1 MRKLFVGAVLAL
13 ALPVAVA
20 QADDSAVSAKAL
32 AKQACKTEKAQMGTK
47 TFKLTYA
54 AKSVAKAKEKCV
66 AKTVP
71 ATADAKS
78 NAAQTCATERDADPA
93 AFTLKYGTNGKEGTN
108 GAGKNAFGKCVS
120 ATARAK
126 EKKADAKDQEDATEF
141 KNAAKEC
148 ASERTADADTFKTTY
163 GTEGSNFKNAFGKCV
178 SQKVREDNDE
188 ETQQPTS

>member
-13 ALPVAVA
+13 ALPIAAA

-32 AKQACKTEKAQMGTK
+32 AKQACKTEKAQVGTK

-78 NAAQTCATERDADPA
+78 NAAQTCAAERDADPA

-108 GAGKNAFGKCVS
+108 GAGKNAYGKCVSTLAKQQSQEETEDRVDAAETCKALDKATFEATYGTKKNAFGKCVS
-120 ATARAK
+120 ATA
-126 EKKADAKDQEDATEF
+126 KAQ
-141 KNAAKEC
+141 
-148 ASERTADADTFKTTY
+148 ADDD
-163 GTEGSNFKNAFGKCV
+163 GTE
-178 SQKVREDNDE
+178 
-188 ETQQPTS
+188 T

>member
-13 ALPVAVA
+13 ALPIAAA

-32 AKQACKTEKAQMGTK
+32 AKQACKTEKAQVGTK

-54 AKSVAKAKEKCV
+54 AKSVAKAREKCV

-93 AFTLKYGTNGKEGTN
+93 AFTLKYGTNGREGTN

-120 ATARAK
+120 TLAKAQTEEETDARVA
-126 EKKADAKDQEDATEF
+126 
-141 KNAAKEC
+141 
-148 ASERTADADTFKTTY
+148 ASESCKAMDQATFDATY
-163 GTEGSNFKNAFGKCV
+163 GTKKNAFGKCV
-178 SQKVREDNDE
+178 SATAKAQADDDGT
-188 ETQQPTS
+188 ET

>member
-54 AKSVAKAKEKCV
+54 TKSAAKATEKCV
-66 AKTVP
+66 AKTLP

-78 NAAQTCATERDADPA
+78 NAAQTCAAERDADAA
-93 AFTLKYGTNGKEGTN
+93 AFMAKYGTNGREGTK

-120 ATARAK
+120 TLAKQQTEEETEDRVAASDTCKAMDQATF
-126 EKKADAKDQEDATEF
+126 EATF
-141 KNAAKEC
+141 
-148 ASERTADADTFKTTY
+148 
-163 GTEGSNFKNAFGKCV
+163 GTKKNAFGKCV
-178 SQKVREDNDE
+178 SATAKAQADDDGT
-188 ETQQPTS
+188 ET